1 QHVRK
6 NKRDRAGLS
15 GFFCPEMSLGCV
27 RLVGSEMCVMYKGQR
42 HIHIIY
48 VTIITKLLPLS
59 RLNVFVWLSL
69 GLLVGF

>member
-1 QHVRK
+1 SSTTCSWSCADPLLTCGARRRPVSYPPAPLHRQPFAR
-6 NKRDRAGLS
+6 S
-15 GFFCPEMSLGCV
+15 
-27 RLVGSEMCVMYKGQR
+27 R